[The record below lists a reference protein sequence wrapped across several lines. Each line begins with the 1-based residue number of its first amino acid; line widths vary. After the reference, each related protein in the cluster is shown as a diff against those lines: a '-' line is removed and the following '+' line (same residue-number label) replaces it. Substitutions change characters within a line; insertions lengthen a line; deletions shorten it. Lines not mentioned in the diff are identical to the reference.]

1 MYQIIQMKKEDIP
14 QVMAIWHRQFAK
26 YCSNDSFPDFWNGGK
41 ETIESYLM
49 QQIEK
54 GNAIV
59 AKTDKTLVGYMAW
72 MCINFHNEQTA
83 FCPVVGHAALEE
95 NEEDIYHAL
104 STTSSQKWV
113 QDNRFNHLWMTFYD
127 DIELKNMLYD
137 IGFGSYVVDACRKV
151 SQNILQTNC
160 QYRITKAVHDDA
172 DALLELENEL
182 NQYLLDSPIF
192 LKREEYSSD
201 DIVQI
206 ISQNQVYVAWDN
218 DCLIGVMSINVDQGY
233 HFEKLTTTDSGYIG
247 RIGAFVKSEY
257 RGRGV
262 GTRLLKEVF
271 SCCLEARK
279 SFVHVSYETANPY
292 ANRFW
297 PKYFKPAI
305 RSLRRTINK
314 DANDNPHLVSI
325 LST

>member
-14 QVMAIWHRQFAK
+14 QVMAIWHRQFTR

-49 QQIEK
+49 QQIDK

-72 MCINFHNEQTA
+72 MCISFHNEQTA
-83 FCPVVGHAALEE
+83 FCPIVGHAAMEE
-95 NEEDIYHAL
+95 NEESIYHAL
-104 STTSSQKWV
+104 YTASSQKWV

-127 DIELKNMLYD
+127 DIGLKDMLYD
-137 IGFGSYVVDACRKV
+137 IGFGSYVVDACQKV

-160 QYRITKAVHDDA
+160 PYRITKAVHDDA
-172 DALLELENEL
+172 DALLELENEF

-192 LKREEYSSD
+192 LKREEDSSD
-201 DIVQI
+201 DIAQI
-206 ISQNQVYVAWDN
+206 ISQNQVYMAWDN

-257 RGRGV
+257 RRKGV
-262 GTRLLKEVF
+262 GTRLLKEVL
-271 SCCLEARK
+271 SYCLEARK
-279 SFVHVSYETANPY
+279 SFVHVSFETANPD

-297 PKYFKPAI
+297 PKYFKPVI
-305 RSLRRTINK
+305 RSVRRSINK
-314 DANDNPHLVSI
+314 DANDSPTL
-325 LST
+325 